1 MKIAQISLH
10 NFRIYHG
17 HNSISFS
24 SKDKRNLSIIAGKNG
39 YGKTTLLTSLVWAFY
54 GRLMAQVEEKYR
66 KDIKSAGGYENYLN
80 DLFNHQAKINLGDD
94 SNLEDN
100 LCYVKIELT
109 DVSIP
114 SIPCERVT
122 ITRSYNI
129 KSGEENLEVL
139 IDGAENELTKEV
151 GYEIFINDFIL
162 PREIAKF
169 FFFDAEKIVSLAEA
183 RSKNELRNLSR
194 AYSEVL
200 GIKKYEE
207 LRKNLESLLSK
218 LRRSGVDGL
227 QKVQLDEFDAKIA
240 EKTKLITYNQEQ
252 QDKVDQKVN
261 ELKSRNDS
269 LQEKL
274 IREGNSLSLEDLNE
288 LKLKRDNLKENSD
301 YLKRK
306 LKKHLDIA
314 PLVISGKHLVRL
326 DKQLKLEAKLKSN
339 KLDPKILEKEL
350 KNFSEKFVTSLNS
363 LDLDKEIQEKINQS
377 LNETF
382 RTSTMTESKAEPGN
396 TEILLDFSEEKLR
409 KFQTLLDYIQT
420 SFQEDFNK
428 IVQEEKTNKILL
440 NRALKKIKQGEVRKN
455 NHLAKKIRE
464 EKKDVENE
472 IHELLVKKENLIAE
486 FGAQTQEINSL
497 KMKASEFEKNFKLQ
511 QTDEKKYKVTETLL
525 VKINT
530 IITRIKEEKRYS
542 LQKAILMGLKRLMH
556 KNNFIEKVGVS
567 IREEVMD
574 IDLISNTGNI
584 INKDALS
591 KGEQQLYATAL
602 LKALVDESGINFP
615 VFIDSPLQKFDKF
628 HAENIIQEFYPT
640 ISEQVVLFPL
650 LEKELSEAEF
660 KLITPHL
667 NQAFLIQNSK
677 QGSRIEP
684 VAADQLF
691 LEFKKE
697 TSAQA
702 Y

>member
-10 NFRIYHG
+10 NFRIYHEN
-17 HNSISFS
+17 NSISFGS
-24 SKDKRNLSIIAGKNG
+24 RDKKNLSIIAGKNG

-80 DLFNHQAKINLGDD
+80 DLFNHQAKINLGEHN
-94 SNLEDN
+94 NLEDN

-129 KSGEENLEVL
+129 TSGEENLEVL

-227 QKVQLDEFDAKIA
+227 QKIQLDEFDAKIA

-252 QDKVDQKVN
+252 QDKVDQKIN

-274 IREGNSLSLEDLNE
+274 IREGNSLSLDDLNE
-288 LKLKRDNLKENSD
+288 LKLKRDTLREDSD
-301 YLKRK
+301 HLKRK
-306 LKKHLDIA
+306 LKRHLDIA
-314 PLVISGKHLVRL
+314 PVVIAGKHLVKL

-339 KLDPKILEKEL
+339 KIDPKILEREL
-350 KNFSEKFVTSLNS
+350 KNFSDNFKTSLNA
-363 LDLDKEIQEKINQS
+363 LDLDEEIQEKINKS

-382 RTSTMTESKAEPGN
+382 RTSTGTTSKVKPDN

-420 SFQEDFNK
+420 SFQEDFSK

-440 NRALKKIKQGEVRKN
+440 NRVLKKIKQGEIRKN

-472 IHELLVKKENLIAE
+472 IQQLLVKKEHLIAE
-486 FGAQTQEINSL
+486 FGAQTQELNSL
-497 KMKASEFEKNFKLQ
+497 RMKASEFEKNFKLQ
-511 QTDEKKYKVTETLL
+511 QTDEKKYNVTQTLL
-525 VKINT
+525 EKINT

-556 KNNFIEKVGVS
+556 KNNFIEKVEVS

-574 IDLISNTGNI
+574 IDLISNTGSI

-660 KLITPHL
+660 KLIEPHL
-667 NQAFLIQNSK
+667 NQAFLIQNST

-684 VAADQLF
+684 VPADQLF